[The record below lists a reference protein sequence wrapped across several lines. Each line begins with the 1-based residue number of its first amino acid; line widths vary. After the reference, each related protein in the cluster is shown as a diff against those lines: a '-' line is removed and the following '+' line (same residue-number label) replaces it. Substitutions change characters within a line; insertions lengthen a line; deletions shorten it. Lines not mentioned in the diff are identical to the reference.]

1 VAGPGVG
8 RAEKL
13 GQMSDDMSI
22 PNAGYRGNRPGRYGR
37 IATRMDPDTRRL
49 MLFAG
54 GLTGLLV
61 CLIGASTLIGHRS
74 GTVPVVT
81 ADVRPMRV
89 KPDNPGG
96 MRIDGAEND
105 VFSGG
110 VDNSNSKLA
119 PAAEVPDPSGMR
131 TTSASPP
138 PPPAVA
144 TQDAAQSPI
153 VAPPPPARPA
163 AVATATAPAP
173 TNTAPAKAPPAAA
186 SAPAVSAPIAASAA
200 KPASAAGRP
209 AMVQLAALTTE
220 QAARDEWQRM
230 TKHMPDLLN
239 GRQPS
244 FSRVERDGHT
254 FWRLRTA
261 GFSDVAQAKTFC
273 EHVRAKGGGCSVAD
287 F

>member
-1 VAGPGVG
+1 
-8 RAEKL
+8 
-13 GQMSDDMSI
+13 MSEDMSI
-22 PNAGYRGNRPGRYGR
+22 PNAGYRGSRPGRYGR

-74 GTVPVVT
+74 GTVPVVA
-81 ADVRPMRV
+81 ADVRPIRV

-96 MRIDGAEND
+96 MKIDGAETD

-119 PAAEVPDPSGMR
+119 PAAEAPDPGGMH
-131 TTSASPP
+131 TTSVSPP

-144 TQDAAQSPI
+144 TQDTAQPPI
-153 VAPPPPARPA
+153 AAPPPPARPA
-163 AVATATAPAP
+163 AVATAIAPGP
-173 TNTAPAKAPPAAA
+173 TNTAPAKAPAAA
-186 SAPAVSAPIAASAA
+186 AALAAPKAAVPV
-200 KPASAAGRP
+200 AGRP

-244 FSRVERDGHT
+244 FSRVEHDGHT

-261 GFSDVAQAKTFC
+261 GFSDVAQARTFC